1 MSLFQNTS
9 FIAFFHVLMFSWTAC
24 LNVFIF
30 SEMLDVSVS
39 WYVKIIRKKAEIQ
52 SSAAKIVYQV
62 SGKIFNMADA
72 IRGVIIAAASQ

>member
-1 MSLFQNTS
+1 M
-9 FIAFFHVLMFSWTAC
+9 AC

-30 SEMLDVSVS
+30 SEILDVSVS